1 MITKIQEV
9 KTTIKAKGIV
19 KCVDDFGIHI
29 EDFKTGEISVL
40 SLDEFKIFLDKEINF
55 SVTESKKD
63 EEEVN
68 G

>member
-9 KTTIKAKGIV
+9 KTTIKAKGFV
-19 KCVDDFGIHI
+19 KAVDDSGIHI
-29 EDFKTGEISVL
+29 EDSKTGEVSVL
-40 SLDEFKIFLDKEINF
+40 SLDEFKIFVDKEINF
-55 SVTESKKD
+55 SITESKKD

>member
-29 EDFKTGEISVL
+29 EDSKTGEISV
-40 SLDEFKIFLDKEINF
+40 DEMFNIN
-55 SVTESKKD
+55 SEDVILETELVIKGLYK
-63 EEEVN
+63 
-68 G
+68 